1 MHLGGSTL
9 SETAIGEINKFL
21 SGEVSLE
28 PGSSNS
34 KSYQRVF
41 VWTTKKGS
49 SGSSD
54 DSNSSI
60 CEASCFQLP
69 KNTRYLAAL
78 VFCRSENVSN
88 TSTTTVT
95 DGASTGTSTA
105 TAVPESNAVTS
116 SSQIQCMTLQP
127 PVMDNDGTTTEGED
141 ADSIQQQQTPTAIL
155 STLQLLTRQCF
166 LPTIQSVLQDDTG
179 GLDILSAKIRELTVA
194 LQASSRSARLPH
206 VSLATDER
214 IQIAA
219 AQLKGDTKI
228 DWQNLNLLDCF
239 EDDAYLNNLQ
249 TGVSQWI
256 IQIRKITVLPKTT
269 PFVDNNAS
277 EELTFWTQL
286 QTELNSIQQQLQEP
300 AVTLQLSLLRET
312 KRFVATLALENNTG
326 LEQALAITTDVVNFL
341 QGYPLQQ
348 LQAAVDSFD
357 QIVEALRAIFDH
369 LPKIRQSRYYSLE
382 RSVELFEAT
391 TDVLKNSLLAIL
403 TEQFPN
409 ILFMDF
415 KEYER
420 AVRYPC
426 IDILAQ
432 FDDRFAEW
440 KDFVMDQARRRKLTG
455 MNRVLEKITLH
466 HTIVA
471 ERLEQIHE
479 FRSSQETLRSVVH
492 TVLREEE
499 PEALQQVESAP
510 RQIFSMINV
519 LDLSPAGNQALE
531 TALEEYDLQMDA
543 MEERLARLLR
553 DKLTACRDA
562 EDMFR
567 VFARFNV
574 LLTRTRVRA
583 AVKEFQMQLI
593 NTVSEA
599 VGRLQSKFTL
609 KYESSAAARI
619 SRLRGI
625 PPVAGKILW
634 AKQMERQVN
643 TLMERMGN
651 VLGPNWGQQLEGRQL
666 RKSGDEL
673 LAKLDARSFFRNWV
687 QEWEKELASVTTSRL
702 HSYPIIVEPDGRGG
716 DLVAKVNFDEKSE
729 LLFKEIRHLKWLGYG
744 KDIPRTLV
752 MVSEEAMARYPF
764 AVAVKTALRSY
775 QAVRVLVTAELEP
788 LVRYAIFFYLH

>member
-1 MHLGGSTL
+1 M
-9 SETAIGEINKFL
+9 
-21 SGEVSLE
+21 SGEGLNEGGVGGNKAS
-28 PGSSNS
+28 
-34 KSYQRVF
+34 QRLF
-41 VWTTKKGS
+41 VWSTTKVGEDIGTS
-49 SGSSD
+49 SGT
-54 DSNSSI
+54 I

-69 KNTRYLAAL
+69 KSTRYFGAL
-78 VFCRSENVSN
+78 VFCRADNI
-88 TSTTTVT
+88 
-95 DGASTGTSTA
+95 AASTA
-105 TAVPESNAVTS
+105 TSGTGEVSEGGETATATVSNAVTS
-116 SSQIQCMTLQP
+116 VSQIQCMTLQP
-127 PVMDNDGTTTEGED
+127 PSSEASDVEDIDGVSMN
-141 ADSIQQQQTPTAIL
+141 AHQQQTPTAIL
-155 STLQLLTRQCF
+155 STLQLITRQCF
-166 LPTIQSVLQDDTG
+166 LPTVQSVLQDDAA
-179 GLDILSAKIRELTVA
+179 GLDTLSAKIRELTLA
-194 LQASSRSARLPH
+194 LQASSRSARLPQ
-206 VSLATDER
+206 VNLSVDDR
-214 IQIAA
+214 IQAAA
-219 AQLKGDTKI
+219 AQMKGDTKI
-228 DWQNLNLLDCF
+228 DWQALGLADCL
-239 EDDAYLNNLQ
+239 EDDTYLNGLQ
-249 TGVSQWI
+249 AGVSQWI
-256 IQIRKITVLPKTT
+256 VQIRKVTILPKTT
-269 PFVDNNAS
+269 PFVDGNAA
-277 EELTFWTQL
+277 EELAFWSQL
-286 QTELNSIQQQLQEP
+286 QAELNSINQQLKEP

-326 LEQALAITTDVVNFL
+326 IEQAGAITNDVVNFL

-357 QIVEALRAIFDH
+357 KIVAAVRAIFDH
-369 LPKIRQSRYYSLE
+369 FPKIRQSRYYSLE

-391 TDVLKNSLLAIL
+391 TGVLKDSLLAVL

-409 ILFMDF
+409 LLFMDY

-426 IDILAQ
+426 VDIFAQ
-432 FDDRFAEW
+432 FNDRFSEW
-440 KDFVMDQARRRKLTG
+440 KDFILEQARRRKLTG
-455 MNRVLEKITLH
+455 MNRVLEKITLR
-466 HTIVA
+466 HTVVSD
-471 ERLEQIHE
+471 RLDQIHE

-519 LDLSPAGNQALE
+519 LDLSPNGNQALE
-531 TALEEYDLQMDA
+531 AALEEYDLQMDA

-567 VFARFNV
+567 VFARFNL

-599 VGRLQSKFTL
+599 IGRLQSKFTL

-687 QEWEKELASVTTSRL
+687 QEWEKDLASVTTSRL
-702 HSYPIIVEPDGRGG
+702 HSYPIIVEPDGRSG

-729 LLFKEIRHLKWLGYG
+729 LLFKEIRHLKWLGFT
-744 KDIPRTLV
+744 KDIPRTLI
-752 MVSEEAMARYPF
+752 MVSDEAVGRYPF

-775 QAVRVLVTAELEP
+775 QAVRVLVTPELEP
-788 LVRYAIFFYLH
+788 LVRICHFLCLSYFLCLTNTH